1 MLAVKL
7 DPQSRGG
14 SASGPLVAL
23 QDNPLALSGADL
35 PQGADVAL
43 VTPSGIL
50 LAACETED
58 AEGHATLPL
67 ATREVADATRA
78 LPLGRS
84 LAVHLLVSDG
94 AGLLA
99 AVPLELLPN
108 KLPALAALPTAP
120 VPAYWTAEQ
129 VKAAIEEATRFCGG
143 IVDVL
148 NEEADNWSAAWGFRL
163 DLRTLRPDAFPVP
176 GRAGARVLNI
186 QLVSSS
192 KADSFADP
200 KTVRLRLEA
209 SDGTSATS
217 SNAHAFDAP
226 QKWCNFAFAADGATG
241 AWLPDATLTARFV
254 DASTGEDAAVPLR
267 LGPGGAQP
275 EGTALLV
282 SDEGDERDD
291 LIPYLN
297 TLKFVPVGPTFA
309 DAIRELEASKQDA
322 LTPGPNITIEDGVI
336 SATGADP
343 ETETRVAALEQ
354 GRGVYKN
361 PSTGAVSIYVPCP
374 ECSDGSLKVV
384 IDMGVGAKVL
394 PVEEGDTR
402 NLGAFDD
409 GEAIF
414 FIDGDGD
421 VSSRYGSSP
430 PLYVYKVNYINWSWR
445 FVRLCRKSKH
455 GWWGYGEHLRF
466 SEDYS
471 GQFFFREV
479 GGAGRITCVCNDATL
494 RVLGT
499 EDDIA
504 YLARVSNPGGSP
516 LAVWFNGLTGHTCL
530 LRYQSAKYLVTVYDD
545 LLTPILGDDGAALE
559 VDVTDVCASAKIPT
573 TPQYNAIGRKH
584 VQGHAWL
591 YATTTAGAALLVS
604 TEDDGLAIAHEAT
617 LQEDP
622 DNPGKILVERDD
634 DGNMVRDDDLSCIM
648 RPITTEGPEIRFNV
662 KVEAE
667 RNYVA
672 NAWRAMPH
680 FQRKQISLN
689 YSNSN
694 ECHLLTDAIDTWL
707 VLTDGRLIR
716 MDQYGFPPHTTWR
729 TEAPGLNAIVTGR
742 QDCLVSTGVVTLM
755 ACGRGTETWANM
767 PAFALIASDARYA
780 GADGLTQNLA
790 LKTDAVRGFGQ
801 TDGLL
806 PFWPRFG
813 HAPYF
818 CANPLRS
825 PYALIGAPTWLVSHA
840 TVADRIL

>member
-1 MLAVKL
+1 MIEISLSPCLSVSKPFAAGAKEQVSFVGAVVAEGMQIAL
-7 DPQSRGG
+7 YD
-14 SASGPLVAL
+14 SAGTV
-23 QDNPLALSGADL
+23 LAL
-35 PQGADVAL
+35 ADVA
-43 VTPSGIL
+43 SGGATL
-50 LAACETED
+50 DLDTQEAFD
-58 AEGHATLPL
+58 ALDGVPVGGTVPVWCIVGDADTHIATLPARL
-67 ATREVADATRA
+67 ILNA
-78 LPLGRS
+78 LDTNAHPPAPL
-84 LAVHLLVSDG
+84 
-94 AGLLA
+94 
-99 AVPLELLPN
+99 
-108 KLPALAALPTAP
+108 
-120 VPAYWTAEQ
+120 PAYWTAEQ
-129 VKAAIEEATRFCGG
+129 TRAAIEEATRFGG
-143 IVDVL
+143 GSVDVL

-226 QKWCNFAFAADGATG
+226 QKWCNFAFAAGGATG

-267 LGPGGAQP
+267 LGPVGAQP
-275 EGTALLV
+275 AGTALLV
-282 SDEGDERDD
+282 SAEGDERDD

-309 DAIRELEASKQDA
+309 DAIRELEAGKQDA
-322 LTPGPNITIEDGVI
+322 LTPGPNITIENGVI

-343 ETETRVAALEQ
+343 ETETRVAAIEQ

-384 IDMGVGAKVL
+384 IDMGVGAKVV

-414 FIDGDGD
+414 MIDGDGD

-430 PLYVYKVNYINWSWR
+430 PLYVYKCDYINWSWR
-445 FVRLCRKSKH
+445 LVRLCRKSKH

-466 SEDYS
+466 SQDYS
-471 GQFFFREV
+471 GQFFYREV

-516 LAVWFNGLTGHTCL
+516 LAVWHNGLTGHTCL

-545 LLTPILGDDGAALE
+545 LLTPILGGDGAPLE

-573 TPQYNAIGRKH
+573 TPLYNAIGRKH

-648 RPITTEGPEIRFNV
+648 RPITTQGPEIRFNV
-662 KVEAE
+662 KVESA
-667 RNYVA
+667 RDYAA

-680 FQRKQISLN
+680 FQRKQLSLN
-689 YSNSN
+689 YSPNNN

-707 VLTDGRLIR
+707 VLTDGRLVR
-716 MDQYGFPPHTTWR
+716 MDQYGFPSYITWR
-729 TEAPGLNAIVTGR
+729 TEAPGLRPIVTGR

-755 ACGRGTETWANM
+755 ACGRGTETWDYM
-767 PAFALIASDARYA
+767 PAFALLASDARYA

-790 LKTDAVRGFGQ
+790 LKTNAMRGFGQ

-825 PYALIGAPTWLVSHA
+825 PYALIGAPTWLVSHS

>member
-1 MLAVKL
+1 MKISVLVPVYGVEKYIARCAESLFGQTYQDLEFVFVDDCTPDRSIAIL
-7 DPQSRGG
+7 QEVMARWPQRAEQVRILRNDRNRGIGYVRQRLIDECTGDCITFVDSDDYLPSR
-14 SASGPLVAL
+14 A
-23 QDNPLALSGADL
+23 
-35 PQGADVAL
+35 
-43 VTPSGIL
+43 I
-50 LAACETED
+50 
-58 AEGHATLPL
+58 
-67 ATREVADATRA
+67 
-78 LPLGRS
+78 
-84 LAVHLLVSDG
+84 
-94 AGLLA
+94 GLLA
-99 AVPLELLPN
+99 AEMERSGADMVDGAWQSVTPQGVSAVRRPYKTPDGGRYLALLLCQN
-108 KLPALAALPTAP
+108 VVSNRMWGRLYRRSLFT
-120 VPAYWTAEQ
+120 EN
-129 VKAAIEEATRFCGG
+129 G
-143 IVDVL
+143 I
-148 NEEADNWSAAWGFRL
+148 RL
-163 DLRTLRPDAFPVP
+163 VP
-176 GRAGARVLNI
+176 G
-186 QLVSSS
+186 
-192 KADSFADP
+192 
-200 KTVRLRLEA
+200 
-209 SDGTSATS
+209 
-217 SNAHAFDAP
+217 
-226 QKWCNFAFAADGATG
+226 
-241 AWLPDATLTARFV
+241 
-254 DASTGEDAAVPLR
+254 
-267 LGPGGAQP
+267 
-275 EGTALLV
+275 
-282 SDEGDERDD
+282 
-291 LIPYLN
+291 
-297 TLKFVPVGPTFA
+297 
-309 DAIRELEASKQDA
+309 
-322 LTPGPNITIEDGVI
+322 
-336 SATGADP
+336 
-343 ETETRVAALEQ
+343 
-354 GRGVYKN
+354 
-361 PSTGAVSIYVPCP
+361 
-374 ECSDGSLKVV
+374 
-384 IDMGVGAKVL
+384 ID
-394 PVEEGDTR
+394 
-402 NLGAFDD
+402 
-409 GEAIF
+409 
-414 FIDGDGD
+414 
-421 VSSRYGSSP
+421 
-430 PLYVYKVNYINWSWR
+430 
-445 FVRLCRKSKH
+445 
-455 GWWGYGEHLRF
+455 F

-516 LAVWFNGLTGHTCL
+516 LAVWYNGLTGHTCL

-622 DNPGKILVERDD
+622 DNHGKILVERDD

-662 KVEAE
+662 KVEGE

-716 MDQYGFPPHTTWR
+716 MDQYGFPPYTTWR

-755 ACGRGTETWANM
+755 ACGRGTETWAYM
-767 PAFALIASDARYA
+767 PAFALLASDARYA

-790 LKTDAVRGFGQ
+790 LKTDAVRGFGH

-825 PYALIGAPTWLVSHA
+825 PYALIGAPTWLVSHS